1 MRILVVEDQEK
12 LANSIKKGLE
22 YKGFAVDAVFDGAA
36 AQRRLDLNGH
46 TNFDLIILDIML
58 PFVDGLT
65 ICKNLRSKNVSTPI
79 LMLTAKDTLENKV
92 EGLNIGADDYLVK
105 PFALEELIAR
115 VNALLRRPQEAI
127 STELNLSGI
136 TLNITTRKV
145 FKNDKEVTLTT
156 KEFAIL
162 EQFMRHPNEAMTR
175 EKIMS
180 HVWDFAFEG
189 FSNVVDVHIK
199 NLRKKL
205 QKKNE
210 NIFETVHGVG
220 YRFKS

>member
-1 MRILVVEDQEK
+1 MRILVIEDQEK

-22 YKGFAVDAVFDGAA
+22 YKGFAVDAVYDGSA
-36 AQRRLDLNGH
+36 AQRRLDFDGH
-46 TNFDLIILDIML
+46 KNFDLIILDIML

-65 ICKNLRSKNVSTPI
+65 ICKNLRSKNISTPI
-79 LMLTAKDTLENKV
+79 LMLTAKDTIENKV
-92 EGLNIGADDYLVK
+92 EGLNTGADDYLVK

-115 VNALLRRPQEAI
+115 VNALLRRPQEVIA
-127 STELNLSGI
+127 TELTLSGI
-136 TLNITTRKV
+136 TLNATTRIV
-145 FKNDKEVTLTT
+145 FKNNKEVSLTT

-162 EQFMRHPNEAMTR
+162 EQFMRHPNEAITR
-175 EKIMS
+175 EKIMN
-180 HVWDFAFEG
+180 HVWNFAFEG
-189 FSNVVDVHIK
+189 FSNVVDAHIK

-220 YRFKS
+220 YRFKA